1 MKKEFKIKSPE
12 QMIELGKKIGELVEE
27 NMVITL
33 EGDLGVGKTTLT
45 KGIALGL
52 GISTIINSP
61 TFTIM
66 KIHYGRLTL
75 YHMDVYRLNNDSGDD
90 YLEEYFE
97 AKGVCVIEWANN
109 ISDILPENI
118 LKVMIKQSGDTV
130 RIVEIEAK
138 AQQYIN
144 ILKEVNL

>member
-144 ILKEVNL
+144 LLKEVNL

>member
-1 MKKEFKIKSPE
+1 
-12 QMIELGKKIGELVEE
+12 
-27 NMVITL
+27 
-33 EGDLGVGKTTLT
+33 VGKTTLT

-144 ILKEVNL
+144 LLKEVNL

>member
-66 KIHYGRLTL
+66 KIHYGRLTSIIWT
-75 YHMDVYRLNNDSGDD
+75 Y
-90 YLEEYFE
+90 
-97 AKGVCVIEWANN
+97 
-109 ISDILPENI
+109 
-118 LKVMIKQSGDTV
+118 
-130 RIVEIEAK
+130 IV
-138 AQQYIN
+138 
-144 ILKEVNL
+144 